1 MDAYDIYHKVKILWS
16 QHVNKASGT
25 INKEYDKIK
34 LCVWTP
40 DGYREVV
47 NVSYNDKL
55 KFIELE
61 LDQE

>member
-34 LCVWTP
+34 LCVWTAE
-40 DGYREVV
+40 GYREVV